1 MATIARDL
9 RNALKT
15 CLSSTAGVE
24 YNELKYLES
33 ENLSKNTFTRSSER
47 YGIRPAGTPE
57 NNPSEVT
64 RSLDYL
70 QTFEF
75 VLTKGYCQDGVS
87 DSEKYEAYLD
97 LHEIALNFQRKVINT
112 KAGLPSRVLNAIN
125 LNIEPPVFLDDKVT
139 VLTGSIDILYR
150 LNL

>member
-1 MATIARDL
+1 MPTAARDL
-9 RNALKT
+9 RNSLLT
-15 CLSSTAGVE
+15 CLSTTAGVE
-24 YNELKYLES
+24 YNELKYLDD
-33 ENLSKNTFTRSSER
+33 LSKNSFTRKTER
-47 YGIRPAGTPE
+47 YGIRPGATPE

-64 RSLDYL
+64 KSLDYL

-87 DSEKYEAYLD
+87 DSDKYEAFLD
-97 LHEIALNFQRKVINT
+97 LHEIALRFHKKVINT

-125 LNIEPPVFLDDKVT
+125 LNINDPIFLDDKVT
-139 VLTGSIDILYR
+139 VLTGSVDIIYR

>member
-1 MATIARDL
+1 MPSAARDI
-9 RNALKT
+9 RDALT
-15 CLSSTAGVE
+15 VCLASEAGPE
-24 YNELKYLES
+24 YNELKYLDS
-33 ENLSKNTFTRSSER
+33 ENLSKNSFTRMNTF
-47 YGIRPAGTPE
+47 YGVRPGVTPE
-57 NNPSEVT
+57 NNPTEVT

-87 DSEKYEAYLD
+87 DSEKYEAFLD
-97 LHEIALNFQRKVINT
+97 LHEIALSFQRKVINT

-125 LNIEPPVFLDDKVT
+125 LNIDAPLFLDDKVT

>member
-1 MATIARDL
+1 MPTAARDL
-9 RNALKT
+9 RDSLKN
-15 CLSSTAGVE
+15 CMSLVVGPE
-24 YNELKYLES
+24 YNELKYL
-33 ENLSKNTFTRSSER
+33 NDLSKNSFTRKTER
-47 YGIRPAGTPE
+47 YGIKPGATPE

-75 VLTKGYCQDGVS
+75 VLTKGFNQSGVS
-87 DSEKYEAYLD
+87 DVDQWEAVLD
-97 LHEIALNFQRKVINT
+97 LHEIALNFHKKVINT

-125 LNIEPPVFLDDKVT
+125 LVVNEPTFLDDKVA
-139 VLTGSIDILYR
+139 VLTGSVDIIYR

>member
-9 RNALKT
+9 RDALRT
-15 CLSSTAGVE
+15 CLSSTAGSE

-33 ENLSKNTFTRSSER
+33 ENLSKNSFTRSSER
-47 YGIRPAGTPE
+47 YGVRPGATPE

-87 DSEKYEAYLD
+87 DSEKYEAYLS
-97 LHEIALNFQRKVINT
+97 H
-112 KAGLPSRVLNAIN
+112 
-125 LNIEPPVFLDDKVT
+125 
-139 VLTGSIDILYR
+139 
-150 LNL
+150 

>member
-9 RNALKT
+9 TNALKI
-15 CLSSTAGVE
+15 CLASEAGAE
-24 YNELKYLES
+24 YNELKYLDS
-33 ENLSKNTFTRSSER
+33 ENLSKNSFTRKNQF
-47 YGIRPAGTPE
+47 YGIRPGATPE

-87 DSEKYEAYLD
+87 DSDKFEAFLD

-125 LNIEPPVFLDDKVT
+125 LNIDAPTFLEDKVT